1 MNTRNRTP
9 SEYVKYGL
17 YLYFSGLSL
26 RRTSERLSC
35 LIKRN
40 HVSIWNWIQKY
51 LPKKLLSSTKRKID
65 KYIVDETMVKIGSEL
80 VWLWV
85 IIETKNKKV
94 LSMTISK
101 EKNMLVAKRFL
112 SIVIGEHCKHSVSTE
127 MVKEHGVFTSIISLL
142 ESKDSFTFLF

>member
-1 MNTRNRTP
+1 MLVIFFIFLFFRFVIKKNFC
-9 SEYVKYGL
+9 KAIIL
-17 YLYFSGLSL
+17 CF
-26 RRTSERLSC
+26 
-35 LIKRN
+35 IKRN
-40 HVSIWNWIQKY
+40 HVSIRNWIQKY

-112 SIVIGEHCKHSVSTE
+112 SKVIEEHCKHSVSTE
-127 MVKEHGVFTSIISLL
+127 MVKERGVFISNISLL
-142 ESKDSFTFLF
+142 ESKPSFTFLF